1 MAAAPT
7 STANR
12 FAYPSFIVVLPV
24 FMPDCPA
31 FSLDDDTLSAASA
44 ARNPPFDSL
53 DGGGFAGRT

>member
-1 MAAAPT
+1 
-7 STANR
+7 
-12 FAYPSFIVVLPV
+12 
-24 FMPDCPA
+24 MPDRPA